1 MDCLFASLGLIMGL
15 ILRYAT
21 APSDFET
28 GNVYDCNK
36 LKAGLPTLLVNIT
49 NQVYEYQYRREISQL
64 NVNAH
69 QGNVM
74 LQKVR

>member
-1 MDCLFASLGLIMGL
+1 MDCLFAFLGLIMGL

-21 APSDFET
+21 APSDFEI
-28 GNVYDCNK
+28 GNVYSCDK
-36 LKAGLPTLLVNIT
+36 LKSGLPTLLVNIT

-69 QGNVM
+69 QGNAM